1 MFSNKAYRFRD
12 SSSDSKA
19 PTGSIEERIVRVR
32 IDVSKP
38 PTKRMEQRLRRIK
51 EQKEGRITVSSNKLK
66 SPLAVSKEING
77 KRKHDE
83 IVFDLPEDDPALDD
97 DRILHLPEDDDDDY
111 ETEID
116 KIIEETK
123 AEEMGEP
130 LTKRVA
136 NHVDFVANEE
146 EDMDMVCHKG

>member
-1 MFSNKAYRFRD
+1 M
-12 SSSDSKA
+12 
-19 PTGSIEERIVRVR
+19 EE
-32 IDVSKP
+32 
-38 PTKRMEQRLRRIK
+38 RLRRIK
-51 EQKEGRITVSSNKLK
+51 EQKEGKITVSSNKLK
-66 SPLAVSKEING
+66 SPLVVSKEING

-83 IVFDLPEDDPALDD
+83 IVFDLPEEDPALDD

-136 NHVDFVANEE
+136 NNVDFVSNEE